1 MFNRKEIFKFKSD
14 NKNVN
19 FKFFNFEFFQ
29 ISFVSEV
36 DLIDLVLLILENDL

>member
-14 NKNVN
+14 NKSVN
-19 FKFFNFEFFQ
+19 FQFFNFQFFQ